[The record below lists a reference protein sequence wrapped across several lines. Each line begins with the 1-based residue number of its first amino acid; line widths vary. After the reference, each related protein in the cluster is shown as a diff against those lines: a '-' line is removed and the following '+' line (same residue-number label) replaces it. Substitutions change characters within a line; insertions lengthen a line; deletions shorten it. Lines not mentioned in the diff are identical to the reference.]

1 LRRKASDRLN
11 VLDDRTHRRLEHRV
25 KGIAFPCQA
34 AALDLAGD
42 RGLVLCGLG
51 LLLRRGDLA
60 VRGFDGGPN
69 SPDTGGQR

>member
-1 LRRKASDRLN
+1 
-11 VLDDRTHRRLEHRV
+11 V